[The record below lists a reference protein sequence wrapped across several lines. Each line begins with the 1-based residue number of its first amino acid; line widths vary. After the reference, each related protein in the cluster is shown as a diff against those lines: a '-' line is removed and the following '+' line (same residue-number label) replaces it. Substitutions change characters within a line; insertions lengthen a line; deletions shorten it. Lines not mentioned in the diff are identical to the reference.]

1 MVEFGGGWNWLIGV
15 FKHYINFINL
25 ENVKKR
31 KIPKIKM
38 NSFLAAV
45 KIHRKYKNTKI
56 QNSFLA
62 CCLN

>member
-15 FKHYINFINL
+15 FKYYINFINL

-45 KIHRKYKNTKI
+45 KIHRKYN
-56 QNSFLA
+56 NSEEG
-62 CCLN
+62 